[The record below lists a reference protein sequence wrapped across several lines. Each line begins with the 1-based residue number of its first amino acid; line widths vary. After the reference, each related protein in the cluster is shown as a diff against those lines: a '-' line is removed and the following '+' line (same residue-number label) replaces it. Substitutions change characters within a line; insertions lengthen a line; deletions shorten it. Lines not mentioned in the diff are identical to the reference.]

1 MIRYDKILVIGGIN
15 LDNLIIEK
23 LQKSELKEAISI
35 YDSNYNLKT
44 NYEKLFQEYDKI
56 YKNPDYHNIVV
67 KLDGK
72 IVGMATIV
80 INRDIVEELHPFLTV
95 WNLVIHKDYRRMKLG
110 TAMLEYIYN
119 YAKDLGCD
127 FISLIATKDNIIGQK
142 FYESLGYNKEF
153 GFIKLINKE
162 KW

>member
-1 MIRYDKILVIGGIN
+1 M
-15 LDNLIIEK
+15 DNLIIEK
-23 LQKSELKEAISI
+23 LQKSDLREAISI
-35 YDSNYNLKT
+35 YDSNHNLKT

-56 YKNPDYHNIVV
+56 YNNPDYHNIVV

-80 INRDIVEELHPFLTV
+80 ITRDIVEELHPFLTV
-95 WNLVIHKDYRRMKLG
+95 WNLGVHKDYRRMKIG

-119 YAKDLGCD
+119 YAKELECD
-127 FISLIATKDNIIGQK
+127 FISLIAEADNTTAQQ
-142 FYESLGYNKEF
+142 FYESLGYNKEV
-153 GFIKLINKE
+153 GFVKLINKE